1 MVKFCGGFTDDTKVR
16 DLITAHSQA
25 SEYRI
30 QTCLRFNNRDLTPD
44 ELVSDVLKHGSLD
57 LYFCLVDQYYFAF
70 LDIDGTPADLPPQTF
85 VHPIVEVRE
94 DTRSIEELV
103 QEIEGIKED
112 SIENGNEKKIMRL

>member
-1 MVKFCGGFTDDTKVR
+1 MWHIPNGSINDTLEDVVSSCQGEV
-16 DLITAHSQA
+16 IT
-25 SEYRI
+25 I
-30 QTCLRFNNRDLTPD
+30 PD
-44 ELVSDVLKHGSLD
+44 ELVSNVLKHGSLD

-70 LDIDGTPADLPPQTF
+70 LDVDGTPADLPPQTF

-112 SIENGNEKKIMRL
+112 SIENGNEKKIMRH